1 MVLGTL
7 YVKRKTRRQT
17 LPSIRIKEMDGSPA
31 PAALAVAAAAAEHA
45 AGVAD
50 AALAGDGAQ
59 ANDARAGR
67 RQDAPLARRRVVRI
81 GVGTFAL
88 EHREGR
94 RAVRRAGT
102 GSEPGQCRR
111 HQPPS
116 LHRSLASSAL
126 PSGSGSGRDRHDR
139 AYAAGGFTASTSI
152 GEPSSAAAGL
162 VRRRGDA
169 SPGAMAVRRRAETR
183 SYWG

>member
-1 MVLGTL
+1 
-7 YVKRKTRRQT
+7 
-17 LPSIRIKEMDGSPA
+17 MDGSPA
-31 PAALAVAAAAAEHA
+31 PAALAVAAAAEHA

-81 GVGTFAL
+81 GV
-88 EHREGR
+88 
-94 RAVRRAGT
+94 RAF
-102 GSEPGQCRR
+102 
-111 HQPPS
+111 
-116 LHRSLASSAL
+116 AL

-139 AYAAGGFTASTSI
+139 AYEAGGFTASTSI
-152 GEPSSAAAGL
+152 GEPPSAAAGL

-169 SPGAMAVRRRAETR
+169 SPGARAVRRRAETR
-183 SYWG
+183 SYWGRSASFSAVRSATSRSTAAIDKSLWARSDLTPLTLS